1 MQDQGTDSYSCGL
14 GLEATE
20 QAIVLML
27 MAEESTGVWW
37 RPDVEQEIGDVDD
50 VSDALANLQ
59 RCGVVHMQGEMVSV
73 SRAALRTS
81 QLLI

>member
-1 MQDQGTDSYSCGL
+1 MQDQGTGSYSRGL

-27 MAEESTGVWW
+27 MDEESTGVWW
-37 RPDVEQEIGDVDD
+37 RPDVEQEIGDADD
-50 VSDALANLQ
+50 VRDALASLQ
-59 RCGVVHMQGEMVSV
+59 RCGVVHVQGEMVAV